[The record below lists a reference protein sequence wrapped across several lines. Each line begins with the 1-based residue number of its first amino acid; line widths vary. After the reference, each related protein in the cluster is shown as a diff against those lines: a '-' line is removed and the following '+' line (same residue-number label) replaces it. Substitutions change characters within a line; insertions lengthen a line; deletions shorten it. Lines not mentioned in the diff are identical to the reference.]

1 MKKIGVLS
9 LIFVTVNVFSVMS
22 FAAHKVD
29 GNIEGMEWRE
39 CKKINLVKENSG
51 NNLKSFVVQYDC
63 DTQKS
68 ELYLAFMA
76 TEKDEIESYENCSF
90 IININETENIIA
102 NCLENE
108 FNNEFFDVRSAFVVE
123 ENKIECEIYILFKEK
138 IHNDIN
144 LIITAVDSL
153 GVNSRQYDL
162 CVYSYEIETE
172 AQRKANVRTITK
184 QLSENKTTLKKY
196 NTVKSPYNTQK
207 AGIKSI
213 SPADERETNTFSV
226 VATTEVQTQKKN
238 VQVDMENH
246 DRNLIFKTVG
256 VILVIAVAALFVSAR
271 NKSKSV

>member
-29 GNIEGMEWRE
+29 GNIEGQEWRE
-39 CKKINLVKENSG
+39 CKKINLVDGNNG
-51 NNLKSFVVQYDC
+51 NNLKSLVAQYDC
-63 DTQKS
+63 DTQNS
-68 ELYLAFMA
+68 EFYIAFMA

-90 IININETENIIA
+90 VIDINETETITV
-102 NCLENE
+102 NCLENK
-108 FNNEFFDVRSAFVVE
+108 FNNKLFDVRSAFVVE

-172 AQRKANVRTITK
+172 AQKTATVRTITK
-184 QLSENKTTLKKY
+184 HLSENKTTLKKY

-213 SPADERETNTFSV
+213 SPADESATNSFSV
-226 VATTEVQTQKKN
+226 VETTDVQTQVQN
-238 VQVDMENH
+238 VQPDVENH

-256 VILVIAVAALFVSAR
+256 VILVIAVAALFVIAR